1 MTAGFGPM
9 ADRFGVASG
18 RAGRLEW
25 GLNGDALMPKAAL
38 IRRLAVAACV
48 AALSAGAP
56 AVAQT
61 TGEAPAQAQTT
72 APDGLAIPAVVAWLE
87 QKGLTAGA
95 VQTDGAQPYVRVTDG
110 ALTWVLYF
118 YSCEGQVC
126 PDLQFSAA
134 FTNATVTPEIT
145 NRWNR
150 ENRFL
155 KAFHQPGS
163 AGGAGSAVAQLDV
176 LVDSRSGLT
185 ELEDA
190 VAVWRGLLP
199 EFAREVG
206 YLTGPAQP

>member
-1 MTAGFGPM
+1 
-9 ADRFGVASG
+9 
-18 RAGRLEW
+18 
-25 GLNGDALMPKAAL
+25 MPKAAL
-38 IRRLAVAACV
+38 FRRLAFAACV

-56 AVAQT
+56 AVAQPA
-61 TGEAPAQAQTT
+61 GQAAVQAQAA
-72 APDGLAIPAVVAWLE
+72 APEGLAIPAVVAWLE
-87 QKGLTAGA
+87 QKGLTVGA

-110 ALTWVLYF
+110 PLTWVLYF
-118 YSCEGQVC
+118 YSCQGQVC

-134 FTNATVTPEIT
+134 FTNATVTPEVT

-155 KAFHQPGS
+155 KAFYQPGS
-163 AGGAGSAVAQLDV
+163 AGGAGAAVAQLDV

-199 EFAREVG
+199 QFAREVG
-206 YLTGPAQP
+206 YLTGAAQP

>member
-1 MTAGFGPM
+1 
-9 ADRFGVASG
+9 
-18 RAGRLEW
+18 
-25 GLNGDALMPKAAL
+25 MPKAAL
-38 IRRLAVAACV
+38 FRRLAFAARVATCV
-48 AALSAGAP
+48 AMLSAGAP
-56 AVAQT
+56 ALAL
-61 TGEAPAQAQTT
+61 APARAQAQTA
-72 APDGLAIPAVVAWLE
+72 APDGLAIPAVAAWLE
-87 QKGLTAGA
+87 QKGLTVEA
-95 VQTDGAQPYVRVTDG
+95 VQTDGAQPYMRVTDG

-163 AGGAGSAVAQLDV
+163 AGAAGTAVAQLDV

-199 EFAREVG
+199 QFAREVG

>member
-1 MTAGFGPM
+1 
-9 ADRFGVASG
+9 
-18 RAGRLEW
+18 LEW
-25 GLNGDALMPKAAL
+25 GLTGDALMPKAAL
-38 IRRLAVAACV
+38 FRRLAFAACV

-56 AVAQT
+56 AVARPVVQ
-61 TGEAPAQAQTT
+61 AQAA
-72 APDGLAIPAVVAWLE
+72 APDGLAIPAVVAWLGE
-87 QKGLTAGA
+87 KGLTAGA

-110 ALTWVLYF
+110 PLTWVLYF
-118 YSCEGQVC
+118 YSCQGQGERQVC

-155 KAFHQPGS
+155 KAFYQPGS
-163 AGGAGSAVAQLDV
+163 AGGAGAAVAQLDV

-199 EFAREVG
+199 QFAREVG
-206 YLTGPAQP
+206 FLTGPAQP